1 MSEIKPWDKKTCDI
15 LYRQGLIKPE
25 QYEQALETKKTT
37 PNLLLTQI
45 LINLNFVQEAQVQ
58 KGLEAFYNIQGINL
72 SQFQIDQQVVEMVPR
87 DICYKHNVIPVQ
99 RMLDNQGKISTVVI
113 AFSDPSQILVREDL
127 RIITK
132 AKVIQPIVASPIA
145 IQHAL
150 EKYYGISVDKAL
162 EGVDGDDAEVDVLD
176 EKKVETIDNITD
188 KDSPVVKFVN
198 AILNEAMKKRASDIH
213 FEPYEKIFRVR
224 YRVDGILIEAK
235 NPPRDWG
242 PSISARIKIMSKLD
256 IAERRRPQDGRLK
269 VRTREA
275 DMDFRVSTMPTL
287 WGEKAVLRLLDK
299 SNLQLDMTK
308 LGFEEEDLKLFKS
321 CINLP
326 QGLVLITGPTGSGKT
341 TTIYSALSELNQTD
355 VNIST
360 AEDPVEFNLEGINQ
374 VQMNP
379 DIDLNFSVAL
389 KSFLRQDP
397 DIIMVGEI
405 RDLETAEISFK
416 AASTGHLV
424 VSTLHTNDAPS
435 TVIRLTEIGIQ
446 PYVITS
452 TVNLVVAQRLVG
464 KICENCK
471 VPVEMPVQN
480 LINIGVPP
488 NEVPEYKL
496 YKGKGCSNC
505 NNTGIK
511 GRLAIYEL
519 LPMTEKIKDAILKGA
534 NQAQLRFLARELGLR
549 TLRRSALLKLKRGVT
564 TFEEVLNSSVK
575 DT

>member
-25 QYEQALETKKTT
+25 QYEQALETKKNS

-45 LINLNFVQEAQVQ
+45 LINLNFVQDAQVQ

-72 SQFQIDQQVVEMVPR
+72 SQFQIDQTVVEMVPR
-87 DICYKHNVIPVQ
+87 EICYKHNILPVQ
-99 RMLDNQGKISTVVI
+99 RMLDNQNKVSTVVI

-145 IQHAL
+145 IQQAL
-150 EKYYGISVDKAL
+150 EKHYGISVDRAL
-162 EGVDGDDAEVDVLD
+162 EGAEDEIAEVDVLD
-176 EKKVETIDNITD
+176 EKKIETIDNITD
-188 KDSPVVKFVN
+188 RDLPVVKFVN

-235 NPPRDWG
+235 APPRDWG

-269 VRTREA
+269 VRTRDA

-374 VQMNP
+374 VQMNA
-379 DIDLNFSVAL
+379 DIDLNFTAAL

-405 RDLETAEISFK
+405 RDLETAEIAFK

-452 TVNLVVAQRLVG
+452 TINLVVAQRLVG
-464 KICENCK
+464 KICESCK
-471 VPVEMPVQN
+471 VPIEVPTQN

-488 NEVPEYKL
+488 NEVPEYKIF
-496 YKGKGCSNC
+496 KGKGCSNC

-519 LPMTEKIKDAILKGA
+519 LPMTEKIKDAVLKGA

>member
-37 PNLLLTQI
+37 SNLLLTQI

-72 SQFQIDQQVVEMVPR
+72 SQFQIDQAVIDLLPR

-99 RMLDNQGKISTVVI
+99 RMLDNQNKVSTVVI

-145 IQHAL
+145 IQGAL

-162 EGVDGDDAEVDVLD
+162 EDIEGEDAEFDVLD
-176 EKKVETIDNITD
+176 DKKVETIDNITD

-235 NPPRDWG
+235 APPRDWA
-242 PSISARIKIMSKLD
+242 PSISARIKIMAKLD
-256 IAERRRPQDGRLK
+256 IAEKRRPQDGRLK

-308 LGFEEEDLKLFKS
+308 LGFEEEDLRLFKS

-341 TTIYSALSELNQTD
+341 TTIYSALSELNKTD

-379 DIDLNFSVAL
+379 DIDLNFSAAL

-435 TVIRLTEIGIQ
+435 TVIRLTEIGIP

-452 TVNLVVAQRLVG
+452 TINLIVAQRLVG

-471 VPVEMPVQN
+471 TPVEMPAQN
-480 LINIGVPP
+480 LITIGVPP
-488 NEVPEYKL
+488 NEVSEYKL
-496 YKGKGCSNC
+496 YKGKGCGTC

-519 LPMTEKIKDAILKGA
+519 LPMTEKVKDAILKGA
-534 NQAQLRFLARELGLR
+534 NQAQIRFLARELGLR

>member
-25 QYEQALETKKTT
+25 QYEQALETKKTS

-45 LINLNFVQEAQVQ
+45 LLNLNFVQEAQVQ

-72 SQFQIDQQVVEMVPR
+72 SQFQIDQAVAEMVPR
-87 DICYKHNVIPVQ
+87 DVCYKHNIIPVQ
-99 RMLDNQGKISTVVI
+99 RMLDNQNKVSTVVI

-145 IQHAL
+145 IQQAL
-150 EKYYGISVDKAL
+150 EKYYGISVDKVLDNL
-162 EGVDGDDAEVDVLD
+162 EGEDVDLETLD

-198 AILNEAMKKRASDIH
+198 AILNEGMKKKASDIH
-213 FEPYEKIFRVR
+213 FEPYEKIMRVR

-235 NPPRDWG
+235 PPPRDWA
-242 PSISARIKIMSKLD
+242 PSIAARIKIMAKMD
-256 IAERRRPQDGRLK
+256 IAEKRRPQDGRLK
-269 VRTREA
+269 VRTKDS

-308 LGFEEEDLKLFKS
+308 LGFEEEDLRLFKS

-341 TTIYSALSELNQTD
+341 TTIYSALSELNKTD

-379 DIDLNFSVAL
+379 DIDLNFSSAL

-446 PYVITS
+446 SYVITS
-452 TVNLVVAQRLVG
+452 TINLIVAQRLVG
-464 KICENCK
+464 KICESCK
-471 VPVEMPVQN
+471 APVDTPPQT

-488 NEVPEYKL
+488 NEVGDYKI

-519 LPMTEKIKDAILKGA
+519 LPMTEKIKEAILKGA
-534 NQAQLRFLARELGLR
+534 NQAQLRYLSRELGLR

-564 TFEEVLNSSVK
+564 TLEEVLNSSVK